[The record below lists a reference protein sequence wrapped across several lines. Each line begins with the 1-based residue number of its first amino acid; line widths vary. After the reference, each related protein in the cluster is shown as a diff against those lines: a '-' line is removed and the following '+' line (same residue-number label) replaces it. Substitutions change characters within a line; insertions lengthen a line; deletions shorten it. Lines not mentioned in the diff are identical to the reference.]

1 MVHHKRVNIE
11 EENTGEVET
20 GDKDLVDKKQM
31 GMGNQ
36 PRGIN
41 RLSSIIKCLINCTPC
56 TQHPSF
62 AHFLVVA
69 DLLQNETVVTS
80 LSVHKRQKE
89 KAGED
94 SGLESGHTSMNTA
107 SDTQSDSHS
116 GAEDSLHSPNTASRT
131 PDLVRQTSGG
141 QTRHNSDFGECQL

>member
-1 MVHHKRVNIE
+1 
-11 EENTGEVET
+11 
-20 GDKDLVDKKQM
+20 
-31 GMGNQ
+31 
-36 PRGIN
+36 
-41 RLSSIIKCLINCTPC
+41 
-56 TQHPSF
+56 
-62 AHFLVVA
+62 VVA

-80 LSVHKRQKE
+80 ISVHKRQKE

-116 GAEDSLHSPNTASRT
+116 GAEDSLHSLHSPAPASSSRT

-141 QTRHNSDFGECQL
+141 QARHNSDFDTFNMKTYQRRHQSRYTNLPVTIV